1 MKTSRR
7 KFFKSVGGTL
17 VASGISACSEK
28 PNDQRYNQSDIE
40 LLKTQQVQEAQLAG
54 KNRFG
59 VHQYRG
65 YRGLAELPWFNLDSD
80 GKLYCSDPSVPA
92 SIDIHCHLGMSVLFE
107 PYLDLH
113 IKTDRV
119 RHLLDCDQ
127 QNPGCDLELDKYINS
142 NFTEDALDTLESTI
156 RSQGLW
162 GNDYSESQTI
172 PNLLAEM
179 DSMRV
184 EKTAILPIKLG
195 LWFGDNQTE
204 TWRKAVEKPA
214 YESRLIAGFSIHP
227 RDSHNIEYMRAY
239 ANSKQRNTVK
249 LMKLHPTVQRFFPDE
264 QAMMD
269 LYAEAER
276 LGVTVFFHG
285 GRAGIEPES
294 SHQFALPRHYE
305 AVFANFPDLN
315 IIVGHAGARD
325 NEAMLKLAKKY
336 SNVWMDIHG
345 QSISRLDEMI
355 KTLGGERLLFGT
367 DWPFYHIGASLA
379 KVLITTQNERPE
391 VRKAILRDNALKV
404 LELI

>member
-1 MKTSRR
+1 MNTSRR
-7 KFFKSVGGTL
+7 KFLKSTGGTL
-17 VASGISACSEK
+17 AACGISACSDT
-28 PNDQRYNQSDIE
+28 PNDQRYNQADIQ
-40 LLKTQQVQEAQLAG
+40 LLKTQRLQEAQLAG

-59 VHQYRG
+59 THQYRG
-65 YRGLAELPWFNLDSD
+65 YRGLAELPWFDLDSK
-80 GKLYCSDPSVPA
+80 GKLYCSDQSVPA
-92 SIDIHCHLGMSVLFE
+92 SIDMHGHLGMSVLFE
-107 PYLDLH
+107 PHLDLH
-113 IKTDRV
+113 RKTGRV

-142 NFTEDALDTLESTI
+142 NFTEDALDTLGSTI

-214 YESRLIAGFSIHP
+214 YEGRLIAGFSIHP
-227 RDSHNIEYMRAY
+227 RDSLNIEHMRAY
-239 ANSKQRNTVK
+239 ANSKQPNSVK
-249 LMKLHPTVQRFFPDE
+249 LMKLHPTVQRFFPDV

-269 LYAEAER
+269 VYAEAER

-285 GRAGIEPES
+285 GRAGIEPEA
-294 SHQFALPRHYE
+294 SHPFALPRHYE

-315 IIVGHAGARD
+315 IIIGHAGARD
-325 NEAMLKLAKKY
+325 HEAMLELAKKY
-336 SNVWMDIHG
+336 PNVWMDIHG
-345 QSISRLDEMI
+345 QSVTRLDHMI

-379 KVLITTQNERPE
+379 KVLITTQNENLR
-391 VRKAILRDNALKV
+391 VREAILRGNALK
-404 LELI
+404 LLNLL

>member
-1 MKTSRR
+1 
-7 KFFKSVGGTL
+7 
-17 VASGISACSEK
+17 
-28 PNDQRYNQSDIE
+28 
-40 LLKTQQVQEAQLAG
+40 
-54 KNRFG
+54 
-59 VHQYRG
+59 
-65 YRGLAELPWFNLDSD
+65 
-80 GKLYCSDPSVPA
+80 
-92 SIDIHCHLGMSVLFE
+92 
-107 PYLDLH
+107 
-113 IKTDRV
+113 
-119 RHLLDCDQ
+119 
-127 QNPGCDLELDKYINS
+127 
-142 NFTEDALDTLESTI
+142 
-156 RSQGLW
+156 
-162 GNDYSESQTI
+162 
-172 PNLLAEM
+172 
-179 DSMRV
+179 
-184 EKTAILPIKLG
+184 
-195 LWFGDNQTE
+195 
-204 TWRKAVEKPA
+204 
-214 YESRLIAGFSIHP
+214 
-227 RDSHNIEYMRAY
+227 
-239 ANSKQRNTVK
+239 
-249 LMKLHPTVQRFFPDE
+249 MKLHPTVQRFFPDE